1 MGKDKRYENFGY
13 SFLIIALMAI
23 FVLSF
28 VFGRDELNAGLSAW
42 FLFVIV
48 HYIGIGMGMILIA
61 LRLLKVLKKKSSF
74 VYIFIM
80 LLNIV
85 IGLSNLGFVFFS
97 NIAQSPLWFHLSF
110 NLLLGGIS
118 FIDIFLVDQ
127 LFNQT
132 DSRA

>member
-1 MGKDKRYENFGY
+1 MKKDKRYRNFGY

-28 VFGRDELNAGLSAW
+28 VFRRDDLNAGLSAW
-42 FLFVIV
+42 LLFVIV
-48 HYIGIGMGMILIA
+48 HYIGIGMGTILIA
-61 LRLLKVLKKKSSF
+61 LRLLRILKKKSSF

-80 LLNIV
+80 VLNIV
-85 IGLSNLGFVFFS
+85 IGLSNLGFVFFA
-97 NIAQSPLWFHLSF
+97 NIAQSPLSFHLSF

>member
-1 MGKDKRYENFGY
+1 MKKDKRYRNFGY

-28 VFGRDELNAGLSAW
+28 VFRRDDLNAGLSAW
-42 FLFVIV
+42 LLFVIV
-48 HYIGIGMGMILIA
+48 HYIGIGMGTILIA
-61 LRLLKVLKKKSSF
+61 LRLLRILKKKSSF

-80 LLNIV
+80 VLNIV
-85 IGLSNLGFVFFS
+85 IGLSNLGFVFFA
-97 NIAQSPLWFHLSF
+97 NIAQSPLSFQLSF